1 MNLDSSTDSKV
12 SLRAKFRTATREA
25 ILEAAA
31 GLLSTD
37 GGAQTR
43 MEDIAARA
51 GIAVGTLYNYFE
63 DRKTLVSALLESR
76 TRALLDELDGGH
88 SAARKVGPSSSAA
101 KPEDQFLAEL
111 THFGEALS
119 RHVETNRFLFSL
131 LHDEVGQRGM
141 DAKAANRKQTILGE
155 LLERAERVMDRG
167 MKSKVLKKADP
178 AVYAAMFIGMMR
190 GIALS
195 SLMTRR
201 PLGGRGV
208 DVVELF
214 MRGAGR

>member
-1 MNLDSSTDSKV
+1 MNLDSSTDAKV

-31 GLLSTD
+31 GLLSAD

-88 SAARKVGPSSSAA
+88 PVRKAAPSASVVI
-101 KPEDQFLAEL
+101 PEDQFLAEL
-111 THFGEALS
+111 THFVEALS

-131 LHDEVGQRGM
+131 LQDEVGQRGM
-141 DAKAANRKQTILGE
+141 DANAANRKQTILGE
-155 LLERAERVMDRG
+155 LLERAERLMERG

-178 AVYAAMFIGMMR
+178 AVYAALFIGMMR
-190 GIALS
+190 GLALS

-201 PLGGRGV
+201 PLGGRGA
-208 DVVELF
+208 DVVEFF
-214 MRGAGR
+214 MRGAAR

>member
-1 MNLDSSTDSKV
+1 M
-12 SLRAKFRTATREA
+12 RAKFRTATREA

-31 GLLSTD
+31 GLLSAD

-76 TRALLDELDGGH
+76 TRALLDELDGGPV
-88 SAARKVGPSSSAA
+88 SGRKLTGSNVGVT
-101 KPEDQFLAEL
+101 PEEHFLAEL
-111 THFGEALS
+111 THFVEALS

-141 DAKAANRKQTILGE
+141 DAKAANRSQTILGE
-155 LLERAERVMDRG
+155 LQERAERVMERG
-167 MKSKVLKKADP
+167 MKAKVLKKADP
-178 AVYAAMFIGMMR
+178 ALYAAMFIGMMR
-190 GIALS
+190 GVALS
-195 SLMTRR
+195 SLTTKR
-201 PLGGRGV
+201 PLAGRGA
-208 DVVELF
+208 DVVALF
-214 MRGAGR
+214 MGGAAR